1 MAYYGVDLT
10 QVIAGHGPAPSLVLA
25 LAQRLPDTSLTV
37 ALAAGGRQ
45 HFGWGVD
52 RHLMADVFDAVNQ
65 NTRAT
70 GHWAKGK
77 APTIPAWPRPKPAGP
92 AADPSPRRPVTVAD
106 LYQRFQRR

>member
-1 MAYYGVDLT
+1 
-10 QVIAGHGPAPSLVLA
+10 VIAGRGPAPALVLA

-37 ALAAGGRQ
+37 ALASGGRQ

-52 RHLMADVFDAVNQ
+52 RHLLADVYDALNQ

-70 GHWAKGK
+70 GNWAKGK
-77 APTIPAWPRPKPAGP
+77 VPTFPAWPRPKPAAE
-92 AADPSPRRPVTVAD
+92 AAKADQPRKPVTVAD